1 MTRHSCS
8 APKKVMVF
16 LVLLM
21 RVHDTTSLHAHHSQQ
36 RRMRH
41 GSLGWATS
49 PQRLTTR
56 LRMSTEEDYKQLRRK
71 QETEEFEARKTEL
84 DALRA
89 RISDMAKEQEIVE
102 AAPWVPPTATSESVK
117 EAGKKGLPE
126 MTPGMKNIA
135 SVLGDDRAGEEE
147 EDLEDLED
155 WVDPLD
161 GLPIWQQLLEES
173 KRVDWP
179 APGKVF
185 KTLSY
190 VYGGMI
196 GAAGLVLG
204 VDKLFL
210 AVGKLVFTYGV
221 NPNV

>member
-1 MTRHSCS
+1 MSM
-8 APKKVMVF
+8 AQ
-16 LVLLM
+16 
-21 RVHDTTSLHAHHSQQ
+21 RVTSRPLRVESSSSITTVSIFFFRDH
-36 RRMRH
+36 
-41 GSLGWATS
+41 
-49 PQRLTTR
+49 
-56 LRMSTEEDYKQLRRK
+56 
-71 QETEEFEARKTEL
+71 
-84 DALRA
+84 
-89 RISDMAKEQEIVE
+89 
-102 AAPWVPPTATSESVK
+102 
-117 EAGKKGLPE
+117 
-126 MTPGMKNIA
+126 PGMKNIA

>member
-1 MTRHSCS
+1 M
-8 APKKVMVF
+8 
-16 LVLLM
+16 
-21 RVHDTTSLHAHHSQQ
+21 
-36 RRMRH
+36 
-41 GSLGWATS
+41 
-49 PQRLTTR
+49 
-56 LRMSTEEDYKQLRRK
+56 
-71 QETEEFEARKTEL
+71 
-84 DALRA
+84 
-89 RISDMAKEQEIVE
+89 
-102 AAPWVPPTATSESVK
+102 
-117 EAGKKGLPE
+117 
-126 MTPGMKNIA
+126 
-135 SVLGDDRAGEEE
+135 LGDDRAGEEE